1 MTDPEEII
9 QDKSFNEVTE
19 NKTSEQSCSTE
30 DEEAADMEEILREK
44 DQFRALAQRAQA
56 DLVNYRRR
64 ASEEKEEV
72 RREAN
77 SRLLLNVLSIV
88 DSVEKAV
95 GLIPEDEVSQGW
107 YEGLELVLRN
117 AHKIL
122 ESEGVTKIETE
133 GRQFEPIEF
142 EAVLHEETLAVE
154 EGQIL
159 TVLREGYKHRNR
171 VLRAAQVTVAKK
183 RQESENIDKE
193 STEEGNQ

>member
-19 NKTSEQSCSTE
+19 NKTSEQSCITE

-117 AHKIL
+117 ARKIL

-159 TVLREGYKHRNR
+159 AVLREGYKHRNR

-183 RQESENIDKE
+183 PQEPENVDKE

>member
-1 MTDPEEII
+1 MTDPDEVI
-9 QDKSFNEVTE
+9 QNEVSE
-19 NKTSEQSCSTE
+19 NGTDEPSCSIE
-30 DEEAADMEEILREK
+30 NLEMEEILREK
-44 DQFRALAQRAQA
+44 DQFRTLAQRAQA

-88 DSVEKAV
+88 DSIEKAV
-95 GLIPEDEVSQGW
+95 ELIPKDEVSQGW

-117 AHKIL
+117 TYKVL
-122 ESEGVTKIETE
+122 ESEGVTKIEAE
-133 GRQFEPIEF
+133 GRPFEPIEF
-142 EAVLHEETLAVE
+142 EAVLHEETSDVE

-159 TVLREGYKHRNR
+159 SVLREGYKHHNR

>member
-1 MTDPEEII
+1 MTDPDEVI
-9 QDKSFNEVTE
+9 QNEVSE
-19 NKTSEQSCSTE
+19 NGTDEPSCSIE
-30 DEEAADMEEILREK
+30 NLEMEEILREK
-44 DQFRALAQRAQA
+44 DQFRTLAQRAQA

-88 DSVEKAV
+88 DSIEKAV
-95 GLIPEDEVSQGW
+95 ELIPKDEVSQGW

-117 AHKIL
+117 TYKIL
-122 ESEGVTKIETE
+122 ESEGVTKIEAE
-133 GRQFEPIEF
+133 GRPFEPIEF
-142 EAVLHEETLAVE
+142 EAVLHEETSDVE

-159 TVLREGYKHRNR
+159 SVLREGYKHRNR

>member
-1 MTDPEEII
+1 MTDPDEVI
-9 QDKSFNEVTE
+9 QNEVSE
-19 NKTSEQSCSTE
+19 NGTDEPSCSIE
-30 DEEAADMEEILREK
+30 NLEMEEILREK
-44 DQFRALAQRAQA
+44 DQFRTLAQRAQA

-88 DSVEKAV
+88 DSIEKAV
-95 GLIPEDEVSQGW
+95 ELIPKDEVSQGW
-107 YEGLELVLRN
+107 HEGLELVLRN
-117 AHKIL
+117 TYKVL
-122 ESEGVTKIETE
+122 ESEGVTKIEAE
-133 GRQFEPIEF
+133 GRPFEPIEF
-142 EAVLHEETLAVE
+142 EAVLHEETSDVE

-159 TVLREGYKHRNR
+159 SVLREGYKHRNR
-171 VLRAAQVTVAKK
+171 ILRAAQVTVAKK